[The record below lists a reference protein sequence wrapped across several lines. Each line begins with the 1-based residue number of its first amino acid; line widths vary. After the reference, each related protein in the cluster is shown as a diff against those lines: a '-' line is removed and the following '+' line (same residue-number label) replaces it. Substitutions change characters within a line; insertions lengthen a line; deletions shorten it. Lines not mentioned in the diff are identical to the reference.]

1 VVGVA
6 GRRPRGR
13 AGGPCVVFRSVR
25 PAGARP
31 TARGNSCLPFIARF
45 LEPAYPKTGP
55 PALKAVIKELRR
67 AAAGC
72 RKAPSLT
79 SLPRSPAN
87 GADDGLDLALDER
100 RRRLAPELPDRGR
113 MQPGG
118 SVLTSER
125 ERATTPDALEPGFV
139 VALLALE
146 CRLAPVTALDEEV
159 LRMIER
165 KSASAAVR
173 EVAKMVGRADVPR
186 DSWRRS
192 AARTWP
198 PRAGGPWRRGGSQTA
213 RSRSGSCAPWQ
224 RPRARASPWSR

>member
-6 GRRPRGR
+6 GRRSRGR
-13 AGGPCVVFRSVR
+13 AGRPCVVFRSVR

-31 TARGNSCLPFIARF
+31 TARGTSCLPPVARF

-125 ERATTPDALEPGFV
+125 ESARRRRTHSSRALSLRSLHSSA
-139 VALLALE
+139 ALLQSPHL
-146 CRLAPVTALDEEV
+146 T
-159 LRMIER
+159 
-165 KSASAAVR
+165 K
-173 EVAKMVGRADVPR
+173 
-186 DSWRRS
+186 RS
-192 AARTWP
+192 C
-198 PRAGGPWRRGGSQTA
+198 G
-213 RSRSGSCAPWQ
+213 
-224 RPRARASPWSR
+224 